1 VLENN
6 REFVDVVVGEGD
18 GLGARVVPAM
28 DVVVK
33 VFCVHME
40 PNFHCSGSK
49 RDSTAQVAVASSS
62 PGGESSQMLTLL
74 SISLR

>member
-1 VLENN
+1 MLENGG
-6 REFVDVVVGEGD
+6 EFVDVVVGEGD

-28 DVVVK
+28 DAVVK

-40 PNFHCSGSK
+40 PKFHCHGSE
-49 RDSTAQVAVASSS
+49 RDSTAQVAVALSSL
-62 PGGESSQMLTLL
+62 GGESSQLLTLL